1 MSRHSGSP
9 TGLTVTNP
17 SPMPALRSLSVVPDR
32 KQAVLDG
39 KANAFLDQGPCNAWN
54 ACPVG
59 SLPDQL
65 FEIGDGRE
73 GQRDWN
79 AVGFG
84 FFCGHAKKLAF
95 NWCTEKYLLRV
106 YLDLK
111 RADAADSSSAASS
124 EHRIV
129 IHRAIGVPT
138 GMVSNPAAAPVL
150 FDRALLRA
158 RQQRALMQGP
168 ATFLLDRVA
177 EDMAERLNAV
187 MRDFKSAAVIGTAGH
202 QVGGALAGRFDRYA
216 RVDLPERESEA
227 LPLEAQSLDLV
238 VSALAFQFV
247 NDLPGVL
254 AQIRRALRPDGLLM
268 AAMVGGDTLTELRQ
282 SFAAAEAELE
292 GGVSPRV
299 APFADLRDVGA
310 LLQRAGLAL
319 PVTDVDRVVVRYDSA
334 FGLMQDLRRM
344 GATNILLERRRMP
357 TRRAT
362 MVRMAEIYR
371 DRFADPDGRIRAT
384 FDVIWL
390 SGWAPHENQPKPL
403 KPGSAKA
410 SLEEAVK
417 RRGPA

>member
-1 MSRHSGSP
+1 
-9 TGLTVTNP
+9 
-17 SPMPALRSLSVVPDR
+17 
-32 KQAVLDG
+32 
-39 KANAFLDQGPCNAWN
+39 
-54 ACPVG
+54 
-59 SLPDQL
+59 
-65 FEIGDGRE
+65 
-73 GQRDWN
+73 
-79 AVGFG
+79 
-84 FFCGHAKKLAF
+84 
-95 NWCTEKYLLRV
+95 
-106 YLDLK
+106 
-111 RADAADSSSAASS
+111 
-124 EHRIV
+124 
-129 IHRAIGVPT
+129 
-138 GMVSNPAAAPVL
+138 MVSNPAAAPVL

-168 ATFLLDRVA
+168 VTFLLDRIA

-187 MRDFKSAAVIGTAGH
+187 MRDFKSAAVIGTPGDR
-202 QVGGALAGRFDRYA
+202 VGGALAGRFDRYA
-216 RVDLPERESEA
+216 RIDLPERESEP

-268 AAMVGGDTLTELRQ
+268 AAMAGGDTLTELRQ

-299 APFADLRDVGA
+299 VPFADLRDVGA

-371 DRFADPDGRIRAT
+371 DRFADADGRVRAT
-384 FDVIWL
+384 FDIIWL
-390 SGWAPHENQPKPL
+390 SGWAPHESQPKPL
-403 KPGSAKA
+403 KPGSAQMGLA
-410 SLEEAVK
+410 EAVK
-417 RRGPA
+417 RGQR